1 MKAIFPQGNNYSFAL
16 DYSTGTALGD
26 QAPFLD
32 MVADINYGMFFSVSD
47 RDTQFP
53 LTVASCFYG
62 NCTWEHIQ
70 TLSVCT
76 KCADISS
83 GIGEMNDYYTLYGT
97 TLTLSREVGL
107 ITSLGS
113 TFYPD
118 PTVLPDIGPL
128 IVHFTAMVRATIND
142 QPVGIDCA
150 LYWCVL
156 DSADVTM
163 SNFNVTSE
171 TDTVWTDLSVSAQ
184 TTYRQTADVIL
195 TPPTCYNEFAE
206 EVSDPT
212 QCTKTVSSRA
222 QLALQNFFISDI
234 TGFTGMATK
243 NLSTDGW
250 NINNEF
256 VQLLY
261 SSLDTTNILDTYT
274 YIMRDIGH
282 MMMTNIQQTVQGGY
296 SFSLGTMYTWTTL
309 FNIRWD
315 YLIAPTILVVATT
328 LFLLITIFKSWGQV
342 KWKSSLLPLLFHP
355 LAERPDVPLHKWSD
369 MKSRAKAM
377 EVRLETAHLGFQYVS
392 PCTSAV
398 SWPETPSLPTHISTR

>member
-1 MKAIFPQGNNYSFAL
+1 MKAIYPQGNNYSFAL
-16 DYSTGTALGD
+16 DYSTGNALGD
-26 QAPFLD
+26 QGPQLD
-32 MVADINYGMFFSVSD
+32 MVADINYGMFFSISD

-53 LTVASCFYG
+53 LTVANCYYG
-62 NCTWEHIQ
+62 NCTWDHIQ
-70 TLSVCT
+70 TLSVCA

-83 GIGEMNDYYTLYGT
+83 GIGEMNDSYTLYGT
-97 TLTLSREVGL
+97 TLSMSQEIGL

-118 PTVLPDIGPL
+118 PKVLPDIGPL

-142 QPVGIDCA
+142 QPMGIDCA

-163 SNFNVTSE
+163 SNFNVTNQ
-171 TDTVWTDLSVSAQ
+171 TDTVWTNLSVSAQ

-206 EVSDPT
+206 EVSDTT
-212 QCTKTVSSRA
+212 QCTKTVSSKA
-222 QLALQNFFISDI
+222 QLALQNFLIGDI
-234 TGFTGMATK
+234 TGFTGFATK

-250 NINNEF
+250 SISNEF

-274 YIMRDIGH
+274 DIMSDIGH

-296 SFSLGTMYTWTTL
+296 SFSLGTMYNWTTL

-328 LFLLITIFKSWGQV
+328 LFLLITIFKSWGHV

-355 LAERPDVPLHKWSD
+355 LAERPDIPLHKWSD
-369 MKSRAKAM
+369 MKYRAKVM

-392 PCTSAV
+392 PCASAV
-398 SWPETPSLPTHISTR
+398 SCPETPSLPTHISTR